1 MQHLQSMK
9 AGESK
14 ILFLAFLHVSF
25 IEGFINMKYNN
36 RNREDSLSGIT
47 AFCAISNPRF
57 RFFNRLWRSFP
68 RLLP

>member
-1 MQHLQSMK
+1 MQCLQSMK
-9 AGESK
+9 ASEGK

-36 RNREDSLSGIT
+36 RNHEDSLSGIT
-47 AFCAISNPRF
+47 AFCAVSNARF
-57 RFFNRLWRSFP
+57 KFFNRLCRSPP